1 MIDWKK
7 YDPMNPPQHWKVY
20 LVTNG
25 KRVISAYLDS
35 DKVNGQQWWEEDQEY
50 LFTGVTHY
58 AEINLPNQ
66 RER

>member
-7 YDPMNPPQHWKVY
+7 YDPENPPEHRKAY

-35 DKVNGQQWWEEDQEY
+35 DEVNGQQCSKNFLTVLCVMCY
-50 LFTGVTHY
+50 IKRVTKNEGRN
-58 AEINLPNQ
+58 AQ
-66 RER
+66 

>member
-7 YDPMNPPQHWKVY
+7 YDPKNPPQHLKAY

-35 DKVNGQQWWEEDQEY
+35 DEVNGQQWWEEDQEY
-50 LFTGVTHY
+50 LFTCVTNY
-58 AEINLPNQ
+58 AEINLP
-66 RER
+66 E